1 MSLVKS
7 EFVNHTAILRFN
19 NPSTLNAMS
28 LAMAE
33 AMQAALDECEA
44 KSVRTIV
51 ITGEGL
57 AFCSGASL
65 TGGGTL
71 SSGGGAEFDAGSGL
85 ESHFNPL
92 MMRLRNLPI
101 PFVTAVHG
109 AAAGIGCSFALIG
122 DLIVADSTAY
132 FLQAFRNIGLVPD
145 GGSPFLLA
153 AAAGRPRAMEA
164 MLLGERIP
172 AQTAYDWG
180 MINRLVPEGKDI
192 DVATELAEK
201 LAEGPL
207 ATLSVIRKLA
217 WGALET
223 PFEQQLAAERKA
235 QKNAGQSAEFR
246 EGVTAFVEKRKARF
260 SALGADKK

>member
-19 NPSTLNAMS
+19 DPGMLNAIS
-28 LAMAE
+28 LAMVE
-33 AMQAALDECEA
+33 AMNAALDECEA
-44 KSVRTIV
+44 KSVRAIV
-51 ITGEGL
+51 ITGEGR

-65 TGGGTL
+65 TGGDL
-71 SSGGGAEFDAGSGL
+71 SVGGGFDAGAGL
-85 ESHFNPL
+85 ESHYNPL

-109 AAAGIGCSFALIG
+109 AAAGIGCSLALIG

-153 AAAGRPRAMEA
+153 SAAGRPRAMEA

-172 AQTAYDWG
+172 AQAAYEWG
-180 MINRLVPEGKDI
+180 MINRLAPEGKDI
-192 DVATELAEK
+192 EVATELAHK
-201 LAEGPL
+201 LAEGPTTTL
-207 ATLSVIRKLA
+207 AMIRKLA
-217 WGALET
+217 WGALEV
-223 PFEQQLAAERKA
+223 PFEKQLADERAA
-235 QKNAGQSAEFR
+235 QKRAGGGAEFR
-246 EGVTAFVEKRKARF
+246 EGITAFVEKRKARF
-260 SALGADKK
+260 STTGAEK